1 MRAGRL
7 AGEHKGAKRTQTTT
21 VTAGYRQCPLSR
33 KHVRTDSDFIR
44 LSKVC
49 LRASKCVLI
58 IYTVKAYGHAP
69 SVFMAMK

>member
-7 AGEHKGAKRTQTTT
+7 VGEHKRAKRTQTTT
-21 VTAGYRQCPLSR
+21 VTAGDTQCPLSR
-33 KHVRTDSDFIR
+33 KHVRTDSDFTR

-58 IYTVKAYGHAP
+58 IFTVKAYGHAP
-69 SVFMAMK
+69 RVFMAMK